1 MKRFRRVLVGFLLF
15 VVLAI
20 AGGFLFIRNLT
31 HRSLPDYNRDIQL
44 SGLYEPV
51 EVYRDSFAVPHVYA
65 QNEHDLYLAVG
76 YLLAQDRLWQM
87 DMLRHVT
94 EGRLS
99 EIFGEKYMEN
109 DMILRALRFRDKSEK
124 LLKNA
129 DSACVV
135 ALEAFSE
142 GVNQYIQNNQRRLP
156 FEFTV
161 LGYKPEL
168 WEPYH
173 TVNMIGYMG
182 WDLKSGWSEVLLA
195 DIQKAVDSVR
205 YRQLLPDALRKQP
218 AVYGDKP
225 EMKDVSTLRPD
236 LMLHTAMLQG
246 LGIDVLDASNN
257 WAVAPAKSTT
267 GSPILANDMHLGLN
281 IPGIWYQ
288 MHQVIE
294 GKLNVTGLVLPGTPF
309 VICGHNDSIAWGMT
323 NTYVDN
329 VDFYEEKINPSDSG
343 QYEFNGSWRNFEI
356 RREIIKTKEGNQVE
370 KALRFTHRGPVV
382 SSFKNFGDR
391 VVTMHWVGD
400 EMSDEISTMYWLNR
414 ANNWNDFKEALR
426 TFTSISQNIAY
437 ADRKGNIGLFCAAGV
452 PVRKRDV
459 PFGVLPGTTDEYDW
473 KGYVPFEELPFQYN
487 PENGYVASANNRTVP
502 ADYPHHIGTWYAQP
516 NRYLRI
522 AELLNARD
530 RLSVE
535 DFKSIQLDRYS
546 KMAEKYTPVFIK
558 ALSGNTKLTA
568 TESQAYELLK
578 SWNFVMEADEAAPL
592 IFESTYV
599 NLIGIIYSDEMGAE
613 LFDLYLRLGSIW
625 RNATDGLVEA
635 GASEWFDDVT
645 TPDSK
650 EVLDDDVY
658 RAFSKAVADLDS
670 AMGSDPGAWQ
680 WGKQHRLILSHPLS
694 TVNILDKIFK
704 LKRGPYPVG
713 GSFHTVAPYGYTTA
727 KTFDSDFGASHRHIY
742 DLSDWDKS
750 LTVIPTGNSGN
761 PASKHYCDQ
770 SEWYVAG
777 KYHADCF
784 SKDMVTSRARYHMK
798 FIKK

>member
-1 MKRFRRVLVGFLLF
+1 MKRFRRILAGLVLFIILVSVIGLF
-15 VVLAI
+15 
-20 AGGFLFIRNLT
+20 FIRNLT
-31 HRSLPDYNRDIQL
+31 HRSLPDYNEDIRL
-44 SGLYEPV
+44 SGLYAPV
-51 EVYRDSFAVPHVYA
+51 EVYRDSFAIPHVYA
-65 QNEHDLYLAVG
+65 RNEHDLYMAVG

-129 DSACVV
+129 DSACIV
-135 ALEAFSE
+135 AMEAFSE

-156 FEFTV
+156 FEFSV

-205 YRQLLPDALRKQP
+205 YRQLLPDVLRKQP
-218 AVYGDKP
+218 VVFSGKP
-225 EMKDVSTLRPD
+225 EIKGLSTLLPD
-236 LMLHTAMLQG
+236 MMLHTAMLQD

-257 WAVAPAKSTT
+257 WAVSSDKSTT

-329 VDFYEEKINPSDSG
+329 VDFYEERINPADSG

-356 RREIIKTKEGNQVE
+356 RREVIKTKEGNQVE
-370 KALRFTHRGPVV
+370 KTLRFTHRGPIV
-382 SSFKNFGDR
+382 SSFKGFGDR

-400 EMSDEISTMYWLNR
+400 EISDEISTIYQLNR
-414 ANNWNDFKEALR
+414 ANNWNDFKQALK

-437 ADRKGNIGLFCAAGV
+437 ADRRGNIGLFCAAGV
-452 PVRKRDV
+452 PVRKRDI

-487 PENGYVASANNRTVP
+487 PVNGYVASANNRTVSS
-502 ADYPHHIGTWYAQP
+502 DYPHHIGTWYAQP

-522 AELLNARD
+522 TELLNAKD

-546 KMAEKYTPVFIK
+546 KMAEKYMPVIIG
-558 ALSGNTKLTA
+558 ALSGNTNLTA
-568 TESQAYELLK
+568 TESQAYEVLK
-578 SWNFVMEADEAAPL
+578 SWNFEMEADGAAPL
-592 IFESTYV
+592 IFESIYV
-599 NLIGIIYSDEMGAE
+599 NLIGCIYSDELGTA
-613 LFDLYLRLGSIW
+613 LFDRYLRLGSIW
-625 RNATDGLVEA
+625 RNATDGLIEA
-635 GASEWFDDVT
+635 GVSEWFDDVT
-645 TPDSK
+645 TNNTK
-650 EVLDDDVY
+650 EEFKDVIACAFTKSITGLEPVLGNNPETW
-658 RAFSKAVADLDS
+658 A
-670 AMGSDPGAWQ
+670 
-680 WGKQHRLILSHPLS
+680 WGKLHGLNLAHPLS
-694 TVNILDKIFK
+694 AVKILDRVFK

-713 GSFHTVAPYGYTTA
+713 GSFHTVAPYGYTTG
-727 KTFDSDFGASHRHIY
+727 KSFESDFGASHRHIF

-761 PASKHYCDQ
+761 PASRHYCDQ
-770 SEWYVAG
+770 SGLYVAG
-777 KYHADCF
+777 KYHADHF
-784 SKDMVTSRARYHMK
+784 LPEKVKAHARYHMQ
-798 FIKK
+798 FIK